1 MWGSENLSLGSGP
14 ATTFSTSA
22 ASATVV
28 ARTPRCDSDSM
39 GLIGKTGMTPQD
51 GLIPKTPQKAAGIR
65 TDPAPSLPIAAGPR
79 PAATAAAAPPLEP
92 PAVRSSRH
100 GLRAGPLTLLPESP
114 FQPNSLVVV
123 LPRSGAPASRSRS
136 EVGVSN
142 SGTQSASSSDPI
154 VVRTPRV
161 TIMSLIEIGTPQ
173 SAPPGPPAPPR
184 SARSAATAAC
194 RASSAVTVTKAVR
207 SPFSRSILPRTVSAT
222 STGLSAPD
230 S

>member
-1 MWGSENLSLGSGP
+1 
-14 ATTFSTSA
+14 
-22 ASATVV
+22 
-28 ARTPRCDSDSM
+28 M

-65 TDPAPSLPIAAGPR
+65 TDPAPSLPMAAGPR

-136 EVGVSN
+136 EVGRVELGNPVRQQQRPDRGAHTASDDHVLDRDRN
-142 SGTQSASSSDPI
+142 TAERATGT
-154 VVRTPRV
+154 
-161 TIMSLIEIGTPQ
+161 
-173 SAPPGPPAPPR
+173 
-184 SARSAATAAC
+184 ARAATPTQRPLGGHRRRC